1 MPQMEDNLFA
11 KRLEEQIARAE
22 NRGEIVVSDF
32 LDVHQQTLAQELLK
46 YAPCSYF
53 WSGGY
58 EEAERRRLVMHPEY
72 LAADESWA
80 EIAVLDLEGNFS
92 YSKASHRDYLGAILS
107 VGIKREKMGDILVRD
122 DGAYVFLAESIATYI
137 LNNLPKVKGVS
148 VKAKQITPQE
158 VTLPE
163 NKQKELNLTCA
174 SLRLDVILA
183 GGFNLSRSQANDLIQ
198 AKKVQVNHQE
208 IADNDYRCEEG
219 EIISVRTKGRIK
231 IAEISGNTKKGKI
244 KIKLIKYGG

>member
-32 LDVHQQTLAQELLK
+32 LDVHQQTLALELLK

-80 EIAVLDLEGNFS
+80 EIAVLDLRGNFN

-107 VGIKREKMGDILVRD
+107 AGIKREKMGDILVRD

-158 VTLPE
+158 VTFPE

>member
-32 LDVHQQTLAQELLK
+32 LDVHQQTLALELLK
-46 YAPCSYF
+46 YAPCFYF

-80 EIAVLDLEGNFS
+80 EIAVLDLEGNFN

-107 VGIKREKMGDILVRD
+107 AGIKREKMGDILVRD

-158 VTLPE
+158 VTFPE

>member
-1 MPQMEDNLFA
+1 M
-11 KRLEEQIARAE
+11 
-22 NRGEIVVSDF
+22 V
-32 LDVHQQTLAQELLK
+32 
-46 YAPCSYF
+46 
-53 WSGGY
+53 
-58 EEAERRRLVMHPEY
+58 
-72 LAADESWA
+72 
-80 EIAVLDLEGNFS
+80 
-92 YSKASHRDYLGAILS
+92 
-107 VGIKREKMGDILVRD
+107 RE

>member
-32 LDVHQQTLAQELLK
+32 LDVHQQTLALELLK

-80 EIAVLDLEGNFS
+80 EIAVLDPP
-92 YSKASHRDYLGAILS
+92 SH
-107 VGIKREKMGDILVRD
+107 
-122 DGAYVFLAESIATYI
+122 
-137 LNNLPKVKGVS
+137 
-148 VKAKQITPQE
+148 
-158 VTLPE
+158 TLPYY
-163 NKQKELNLTCA
+163 TPF
-174 SLRLDVILA
+174 RR
-183 GGFNLSRSQANDLIQ
+183 F
-198 AKKVQVNHQE
+198 
-208 IADNDYRCEEG
+208 
-219 EIISVRTKGRIK
+219 
-231 IAEISGNTKKGKI
+231 
-244 KIKLIKYGG
+244 

>member
-32 LDVHQQTLAQELLK
+32 LDVHQQTLALELLK

-80 EIAVLDLEGNFS
+80 EIAVLDLEGNFN

-107 VGIKREKMGDILVRD
+107 AGIKREKMGDILVRD

-158 VTLPE
+158 VTFPE

-231 IAEISGNTKKGKI
+231 IAEISGKTKKGKI

>member
-32 LDVHQQTLAQELLK
+32 LDVHQQTLALELLK

-80 EIAVLDLEGNFS
+80 EIAVLDLEGNFN

-107 VGIKREKMGDILVRD
+107 AGIKREKMGDILVRD

-158 VTLPE
+158 VTFPE